1 MPTMQ
6 PQHATTP
13 TNAKPVLNIQAVS
26 GLASVQDLGRFGQ
39 RGFGIGINGAMDTW
53 ALRAGNALLGNA
65 DHAAAIEITLGGLTL
80 TFSQDTVFCL
90 TGALFEAYLSRVMDD
105 KQRVPNGWR
114 TQARA
119 GDTLTLVRAVQGM
132 HGYLCV
138 QGGIEVASVLGSAST
153 NSKAGFGGYHGRMLQ
168 AGDSVTVVADSHERG
183 RANSQPIGVTPFVPT
198 MSQDLQAIAAD
209 HPDTPLIRVLKNSE
223 FAAFSRRAQQ
233 DFVNTP
239 WKLTSSSNRMG
250 YRLEG
255 VELTLDAPLQ
265 MHSHGVDIGMVQVPP
280 QGQPIVLMADT
291 QTTGGY
297 PKIATIIEADIGR
310 FAQLRFGQAC
320 RFAYVELAQAI
331 AARTQ
336 YERYVAQIRRY
347 ASL

>member
-1 MPTMQ
+1 MQ
-6 PQHATTP
+6 PQLSP
-13 TNAKPVLNIQAVS
+13 TNTTATNTNALQIQAIN

-39 RGFGIGINGAMDTW
+39 RGRGIGINGAMDAW
-53 ALRAGNALLGNA
+53 ALRAGNALLGN
-65 DHAAAIEITLGGLTL
+65 DNNAAAIELTLGGMTL

-90 TGALFEAYLSRVMDD
+90 TGALFEAYLSSTADD

-114 TQARA
+114 IQARA

-138 QGGIEVASVLGSAST
+138 QGGIDVASVLGSAST

-168 AGDSVTVVADSHERG
+168 AGDRVPIVA
-183 RANSQPIGVTPFVPT
+183 ANHTNRTASQPIGIAPFVPT
-198 MSQDLQAIAAD
+198 FCQALQQVAAE

-223 FAAFSRRAQQ
+223 FDAFSPTAQQ
-233 DFVNTP
+233 NFVTTP

-255 VELTLDAPLQ
+255 VALTLNAPLQ
-265 MHSHGVDIGMVQVPP
+265 MNSHGVDIGMIQVPP

-297 PKIATIIEADIGR
+297 PKIASIIEADIGR

-320 RFAYVELAQAI
+320 RFAYVDVEQAI
-331 AARTQ
+331 AARAA
-336 YERYVAQIRRY
+336 YEHYLKQIRQY
-347 ASL
+347 AKD